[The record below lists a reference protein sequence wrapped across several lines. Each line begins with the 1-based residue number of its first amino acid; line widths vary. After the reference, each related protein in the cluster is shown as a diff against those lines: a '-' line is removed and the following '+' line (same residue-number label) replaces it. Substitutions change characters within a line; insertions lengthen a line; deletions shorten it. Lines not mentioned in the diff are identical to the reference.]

1 MTGEDDGTIPFK
13 RLGAKMTTIE
23 RESAIIEH
31 MKLETE
37 IGVLRLQNTK
47 LRAEKEELIARLFD
61 CLQALCMSVRSQQ
74 SWKPRSSSSSCG

>member
-1 MTGEDDGTIPFK
+1 MSGEDDGTIPFK

-47 LRAEKEELIARLFD
+47 LRAEKEVLLTQLFD
-61 CLQALCMSVRSQQ
+61 CLQAPCRSVRGQS
-74 SWKPRSSSSSCG
+74 SWKP